1 MYIYIYIF
9 FVHIHIYVCIHVCM
23 YVCVCFFT
31 LGCQKLTQGKAMLN
45 PEELSD
51 PRSPKE
57 QQIQSDCLGFFFLIV
72 SFKD

>member
-1 MYIYIYIF
+1 MYTYMY
-9 FVHIHIYVCIHVCM
+9 VCM
-23 YVCVCFFT
+23 YVCMCVCFFT